1 MQPNHEELWFE
12 IRQRDGG
19 MCLECA
25 AEGRETLA
33 VAIHH
38 IVHRGQYAEE
48 LIWRPENMISLC
60 ADCHSRADSGV
71 SRSKHLK
78 ILKRRYGYFYEHPRW
93 LSYI

>member
-1 MQPNHEELWFE
+1 MNAEHTELWMSV
-12 IRQRDGG
+12 RLRDGG

-38 IVHRGQYAEE
+38 IVHRGQYPEE